1 MEIILSPKALK
12 DLNLWKKSGNTGI
25 LKKIRALLESIDE
38 SPFEGIGQPEA
49 LKYNLKGL
57 WSRRINK
64 EHRMIYEVR
73 GTELE
78 IFSLFGHY

>member
-1 MEIILSPKALK
+1 MEIILSPKALE

-57 WSRRINK
+57 
-64 EHRMIYEVR
+64 
-73 GTELE
+73 
-78 IFSLFGHY
+78 